1 ATWTRLLPRQARE
14 AQMQRFCKA
23 QAIQRRLEEIEVTFG
38 ELEKQGIKLEK
49 LLRDES
55 GGDHAGPGGTGGTG
69 RPAAA
74 HAAPTASP
82 AELRTQW
89 MNQLLYLVQKKNS
102 LVCEESDLMIA
113 VQELKLEEQQSRLD
127 QQLRRFMSKEGK
139 GHGAGRGNRERT
151 RHLCPGSSPAA
162 PTDARKTPAE
172 RAAEQETL
180 ARLLEVVNQRNALIH
195 VQEERRLSEL

>member
-1 ATWTRLLPRQARE
+1 LATWTRLLPRRARE
-14 AQMQRFCKA
+14 AQMKRFCKA

-38 ELEKQGIKLEK
+38 ELEQQGVKLEK
-49 LLRDES
+49 LLREES
-55 GGDHAGPGGTGGTG
+55 
-69 RPAAA
+69 
-74 HAAPTASP
+74 ASP

-102 LVCEESDLMIA
+102 LVSEESDLMIT

-127 QQLRRFMSKEGK
+127 QQLRRFMSKEE
-139 GHGAGRGNRERT
+139 AQ
-151 RHLCPGSSPAA
+151 
-162 PTDARKTPAE
+162 KTSAE

>member
-1 ATWTRLLPRQARE
+1 LATWTRLLPRRARE
-14 AQMQRFCKA
+14 AQMKRFCRA

-38 ELEKQGIKLEK
+38 ELEQQGIKLEK
-49 LLRDES
+49 LLREES
-55 GGDHAGPGGTGGTG
+55 GGDRAGPGGTGGAG
-69 RPAAA
+69 RPMAA
-74 HAAPTASP
+74 HAAPAASP

-102 LVCEESDLMIA
+102 LVCEESDLMIT

-127 QQLRRFMSKEGK
+127 QQLRRFMSKEE
-139 GHGAGRGNRERT
+139 AQ
-151 RHLCPGSSPAA
+151 
-162 PTDARKTPAE
+162 KTPAE

-180 ARLLEVVNQRNALIH
+180 ARLLAVVDQRNALIH